1 MNPYVIEKEF
11 GHHLT
16 DRAELFQETEALE
29 RFLSL
34 EGVRRLGVRC
44 GREVAFL
51 LQATDQELPELLP
64 LQETNPKLLLVLHEM
79 REQLLVNAMQQ
90 SLKRCEQE
98 TRQLLENASAP
109 TARRQKKINFE
120 KEINKRMQSSKK
132 VFFNQRMEGFDFRK
146 INLEAAI
153 FINCSLSNSNFSN
166 VNLQHAIF
174 VNCQLEDTVW
184 YGAFLNNAFVYQAN
198 QVVALKEYQEVKHG
212 KSQV

>member
-1 MNPYVIEKEF
+1 MNPYVIEKEL

-29 RFLSL
+29 RFFSL
-34 EGVRRLGVRC
+34 EGVRRIGVKT
-44 GREVAFL
+44 GSETTFL
-51 LQATDQELPELLP
+51 LQVTERELPELLP
-64 LQETNPKLLLVLHEM
+64 LGETNPKLLLVLHEM
-79 REQLLVNAMQQ
+79 REQLLVKAMQHY
-90 SLKRCEQE
+90 LKRCEQE
-98 TRQLLENASAP
+98 TKQLLENASAP
-109 TARRQKKINFE
+109 TARRQKKLDFE
-120 KEINKRMQSSKK
+120 KEIKKRMQSSKK

-184 YGAFLNNAFVYQAN
+184 YGAFLNNAFVYQTD
-198 QVVALKEYQEVKHG
+198 QVVALKEYWEVKHG